1 MVSDLCILAILSLP
15 CLVTSEKKKRK
26 KRFVHAELIVLCG
39 LIGPQRQSSGVITAD
54 NYISWET
61 LIEISAS
68 IYNFTCKIEKL
79 L

>member
-1 MVSDLCILAILSLP
+1 MVSDLGILAILSLP
-15 CLVTSEKKKRK
+15 CLVTSEKKRK
-26 KRFVHAELIVLCG
+26 KRFVHAEVIVLCG
-39 LIGPQRQSSGVITAD
+39 LIGPQRQSSGFITAD

-61 LIEISAS
+61 LIEISTS